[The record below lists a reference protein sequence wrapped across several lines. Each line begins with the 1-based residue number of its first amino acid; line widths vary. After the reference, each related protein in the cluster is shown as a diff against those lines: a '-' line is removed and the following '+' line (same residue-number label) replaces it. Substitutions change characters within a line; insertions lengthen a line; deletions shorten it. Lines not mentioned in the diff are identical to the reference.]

1 MHVLQR
7 VSKYFVLS
15 CAIFIFCSLDTAA
28 QIDTNPGK
36 AATQATTEE
45 RDGQHDFDF
54 LFGQWKVHSRRLLHP
69 LTGSNEWVEI
79 DGASVVRPIWE
90 GRGTIEEYE
99 AVGPSGHVDG
109 LTVQT
114 YSPTSHQWSIYFTN
128 SKNGAFSLPP
138 TVGKFTNGRGEFY
151 DQEDFNGTKI
161 FVRYL
166 WLLPSSDK
174 PRWEQAFSA
183 DGGKTWETNYIV
195 TYARVKQ

>member
-1 MHVLQR
+1 MPVLQR
-7 VSKYFVLS
+7 VPEYFLLS
-15 CAIFIFCSLDTAA
+15 CLAFILCSPYMAA
-28 QIDTNPGK
+28 QTDASANK
-36 AATQATTEE
+36 AGTQATSEE

-54 LFGQWKVHSRRLLHP
+54 AFGNWKVHTRRLLHP
-69 LTGSNEWVEI
+69 LTGSNEWVEF
-79 DGASVVRPIWE
+79 DGTSVVRPIWE
-90 GRGTIEEYE
+90 GRANTEEYE
-99 AVGPSGHVDG
+99 GKSLSGHADG

-114 YSPTSHQWSIYFTN
+114 YSPTSHQWSIYWTN

-166 WLLPSSDK
+166 WLLPSPDK